1 MHSGSLEGG
10 HYTAYIKSKQ
20 NSDGNIQRFLQEDVF
35 DWDQSPENT
44 VSRLQVTS
52 SPLPNVRLPQALPGG
67 SQWYYTSDSTV
78 TAVNRDEVF
87 KQQAYLLFYERLC

>member
-20 NSDGNIQRFLQEDVF
+20 NSNERFLQEDGF
-35 DWDQSPENT
+35 DWDQVPKNT
-44 VSRLQVTS
+44 VPSLQGTS
-52 SPLPNVRLPQALPGG
+52 SPHTNVTLQQALAGG

-78 TAVNRDEVF
+78 RAVDREEVL